1 MQRLNLFNELKSVSA
16 GRLFQGATTRSVKM
30 NKDVSTLCLKKDATV
45 IFAITLA
52 NVDRF

>member
-1 MQRLNLFNELKSVSA
+1 MDGWIVSPHDSA
-16 GRLFQGATTRSVKM
+16 IVLHYVSKNGATF
-30 NKDVSTLCLKKDATV
+30 

>member
-1 MQRLNLFNELKSVSA
+1 VS
-16 GRLFQGATTRSVKM
+16 RKKGATF
-30 NKDVSTLCLKKDATV
+30 

>member
-1 MQRLNLFNELKSVSA
+1 MIAQLYMADLRWFGFVNIYTVSQKK
-16 GRLFQGATTRSVKM
+16 GTTF
-30 NKDVSTLCLKKDATV
+30 

>member
-1 MQRLNLFNELKSVSA
+1 MIYLISFMRLTNY
-16 GRLFQGATTRSVKM
+16 
-30 NKDVSTLCLKKDATV
+30 TLRLKKGVTF